1 MPDNYFQKLCEVDV
15 REHVEKKGKFS
26 YLSWAWAVQE
36 LGKID
41 PTATWE
47 VVKYDGLPYLKTE
60 LGYFVEVAVT
70 VQGVKKSQ
78 IHPIL
83 DHNNKPHPKPTSF
96 DVNTSIQRALVK
108 AIALHGLG
116 LYIYAGEDLPP
127 GDDTERKMVEA
138 NIKPAAG
145 VEDYLSEEQKK
156 ALYSRADEVG
166 ELIKKQAFDEALDL
180 YRTSKSEW
188 SPEEETFFC
197 ELFPAKVRRFF
208 KEGKPKE
215 AA

>member
-1 MPDNYFQKLCEVDV
+1 MAENYFKKLCEVDV

-36 LGKID
+36 LGKVD

-47 VVKYDGLPYLKTE
+47 VVKHDGLPYLKTE

-83 DHNNKPHPKPTSF
+83 DHANRPHSKPTSF

-127 GDDTERKMVEA
+127 GEDTERKIVEA
-138 NIKPAAG
+138 KVTPTAG
-145 VEDYLSEEQKK
+145 AKERVEDERVTHIQNLAAIVKDWLKK
-156 ALYSRADEVG
+156 DLVDEARTAIDHQDLEADEKVYLWSLL
-166 ELIKKQAFDEALDL
+166 ESHERSAL
-180 YRTSKSEW
+180 K
-188 SPEEETFFC
+188 
-197 ELFPAKVRRFF
+197 RR
-208 KEGKPKE
+208 